1 MIDTLSDIALS
12 QELKRL
18 IRQAKQLKSSIPA
31 DPANPEQFV
40 EKARIETELTE
51 ISNRQTTIG
60 ELLLERDKTAE
71 KRKVKQLEA
80 KLTNGTDKANELVD
94 RLPAF
99 AEKVSIAFMALGA
112 EYAELLDL
120 STEVRSVNTALL
132 NASQPQ
138 CIQAALLIEPNNL
151 HKLLKEQFRE
161 SFGANTADVFLPQK
175 TKGFDIVEAVAAI
188 QQAVTAKKVQSDE

>member
-1 MIDTLSDIALS
+1 MIDKLSDIELS

-18 IRQAKQLKSSIPA
+18 IRKANQLKTAIPA
-31 DPANPEQFV
+31 DPATPEQFV

-51 ISNRQTTIG
+51 ISNRQTSIG
-60 ELLLERDKTAE
+60 ALLLERDKAAE
-71 KRKVKQLEA
+71 KRKVKQLA
-80 KLTNGTDKANELVD
+80 TSASTGTEKANELIE

-99 AEKVSIAFMALGA
+99 ADKVSIAFKALGA

-120 STEVRSVNTALL
+120 STDIRKVNLSLL
-132 NASQPQ
+132 NANQPQ
-138 CIQAALLIEPNNL
+138 CTTASVKIEPNSL

-175 TKGFDIVEAVAAI
+175 TNGFDIIEAVAAI

>member
-1 MIDTLSDIALS
+1 MIDKLSDIELS

-18 IRQAKQLKSSIPA
+18 IRKAKTLKNSIPT
-31 DPANPEQFV
+31 DPATPEQFV

-60 ELLLERDKTAE
+60 AMLLERDKAAE
-71 KRKVKQLEA
+71 ERKAKQLEA
-80 KLTNGTDKANELVD
+80 KVKTGTDKANELLE

-99 AEKVSIAFMALGA
+99 ADKVSIAFMALGA
-112 EYAELLDL
+112 EYAEIMKL
-120 STEVRSVNTALL
+120 STEVRTVNTALL

-175 TKGFDIVEAVAAI
+175 NNGFDIVEEVAAI
-188 QQAVTAKKVQSDE
+188 QQAVTAKKEQNNE